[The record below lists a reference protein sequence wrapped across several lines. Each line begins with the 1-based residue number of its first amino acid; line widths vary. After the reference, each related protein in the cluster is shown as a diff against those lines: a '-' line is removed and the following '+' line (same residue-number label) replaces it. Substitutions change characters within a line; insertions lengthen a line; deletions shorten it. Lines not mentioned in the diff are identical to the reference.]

1 MREESGKLRGERS
14 GRLLSVLVI
23 LLALIPA
30 IVAAK
35 PEKSIMLATTTS
47 VDATG
52 LLNVVA
58 DKFQADTGIKLNWV
72 AVGTGQAIKQAEDG
86 NADVVIVHAKKL
98 EDKFLSD
105 GFGVN
110 RRVIARNYFIV
121 VGPDSDPAQVAKA
134 KDVKDAMQ
142 RIKDSGAVF
151 ASRGDKSGTNIR
163 ELELWD
169 LAGGKPQKNY
179 METGQGMAQTLRV
192 AAEKQGYTLTDTG
205 TFYGVESIKGLKP
218 LLENAPELEN
228 IYAVIAVNPFKIKT
242 VKYPDA
248 MRFVAWLTSP
258 QGQKVIGDFKKNG
271 RQLFEPMADKPGVD
285 QSK

>member
-1 MREESGKLRGERS
+1 MKNILRVFAV
-14 GRLLSVLVI
+14 LLVLAGI
-23 LLALIPA
+23 NPA
-30 IVAAK
+30 YAAPK
-35 PEKSIMLATTTS
+35 PEKTIMLATTTS

-58 DKFQADTGIKLNWV
+58 DKFLEDTGIKVKWV
-72 AVGTGQAIKQAEDG
+72 AVGTGQAIKQAQDG

-98 EDKFLSD
+98 EDKFIAD
-105 GFGVN
+105 GYGVN
-110 RRVIARNYFIV
+110 RRVIARNYFII
-121 VGPDSDPAQVAKA
+121 VGPESDPAGVAKA
-134 KDVKDAMQ
+134 KDIKEAMQ
-142 RIKDSGAVF
+142 KIKDSGSVF

-169 LAGGKPQKNY
+169 LTGGKPQKNY

-205 TFYGVESIKGLKP
+205 TFYGVAEIKGLKP
-218 LLENAPELEN
+218 VFENAPELEN
-228 IYAVIAVNPFKIKT
+228 IYAVIAVNPFKITT
-242 VKYPDA
+242 VKYLEA

-271 RQLFEPMADKPGVD
+271 RQLFEPMADKTGVD
-285 QSK
+285 LSK